1 MKRKLL
7 FVSVVAI
14 LVASIAGGTLA
25 YFTAEGKAHNVITSG
40 GVEIAVKEW
49 ADEEKTVPF
58 RDLDGVM
65 PGMKVTKI
73 AEVKNTGSAAAWVR
87 VKLEKKITL
96 ADKTAQS
103 DPGLVILELNTED
116 WTEKDGYY
124 YYKEAVAP
132 GETTAPLLKSVA
144 FDTKMGNDYQNAKAN
159 VDVLA
164 QAVQVANNGKTI
176 WEAKGW
182 PSAD

>member
-1 MKRKLL
+1 MKKKILVL
-7 FVSVVAI
+7 CLVVA
-14 LVASIAGGTLA
+14 LAVTAVVGGTLA

-49 ADEEKTVPF
+49 ANEEKTVPF

-73 AEVKNTGSAAAWVR
+73 AEVKNTGSADAWIR
-87 VKLEKKITL
+87 VKLDKEIIPAEDNAEVNPDLVKLDLDTEKWEKKG
-96 ADKTAQS
+96 D
-103 DPGLVILELNTED
+103 
-116 WTEKDGYY
+116 YY

-182 PSAD
+182 PQE

>member
-58 RDLDGVM
+58 KDLDGVM

-124 YYKEAVAP
+124 YYNEAVKP
-132 GETTAPLLKSVA
+132 GEETEPLFTKVSFGTDLGNEYMEAHVEIKVDAQSV
-144 FDTKMGNDYQNAKAN
+144 QSR
-159 VDVLA
+159 
-164 QAVQVANNGKTI
+164 NNGTG
-176 WEAKGW
+176 ALDATGW
-182 PSAD
+182 PSES